1 MKPFNEFPQTARQE
15 IRYILTDIDDTLT
28 FRGRLPAIAYSAME
42 RLQEAGLKVIPV
54 TGRPAGWC
62 DHFARMWPIDG
73 LVGENGAF
81 YFHYD
86 LKLREM
92 KRRYW
97 RKKDNREKDK
107 IKLKELRMEILKEVP
122 GCGISADQTFRETD
136 LAIDFCEDVEP
147 LPSSEVKKIVSLFEA
162 AGATAKISSIHVN
175 GWFGSYD
182 KLKMTELLFKEI
194 FNIDIAAAKNH
205 ILFSGD
211 SPNDAP
217 MFSFFPHSVGV
228 ANIFNYS
235 GDLACE
241 PAWYTK
247 REGGYGFA
255 EMTDALLSR

>member
-1 MKPFNEFPQTARQE
+1 MKPFNEFPRKARQK
-15 IRYILTDIDDTLT
+15 IRFILTDIDDTLT

-62 DHFARMWPIDG
+62 DHFARMWPVDA

-86 LKLREM
+86 RKHRVM

-97 RKKDNREKDK
+97 RKKNDRTKDT
-107 IKLKELRMEILKEVP
+107 IKLKGLQQKILKEVP
-122 GCGISADQTFRETD
+122 GCRISADQTYREAD
-136 LAIDFCEDVEP
+136 LAIDFCEDVDP
-147 LPSSEVKKIVSLFEA
+147 LPRSEVEKIVSLFEA

-175 GWFGSYD
+175 GWFGTYD
-182 KLKMTELLFKEI
+182 KMKMTEVLFKELFI
-194 FNIDIAAAKNH
+194 IDIAEAKNQV
-205 ILFSGD
+205 LFSGD

-217 MFSFFPHSVGV
+217 MFNYFPHSVGV
-228 ANIFNYS
+228 ANIFNFS
-235 GDLACE
+235 DELLCK
-241 PAWYTK
+241 PAWFTR

-255 EMTDALLSR
+255 EIADILLSR